1 MERTTMTDLPRL
13 VAVVFDLDG
22 LIVNSE
28 DVYEQADVEVL
39 RRRGKVYDDALRSQ
53 MMGRPTAE
61 SLRKMIDWH
70 ALDDSVE
77 LLDAERSQLRDKLL
91 ESSLAPMPGLVDL
104 LAVLETHRIPKA
116 IATSG
121 HRAYAGEVLG
131 RLDLH
136 TRFEFVLT
144 AEDVVDGKPA
154 PDVYEL
160 AAQRLGLAPP
170 QTMVLED
177 SENGCRAGV
186 AAGAFTVAVPN
197 RHTRGHDF
205 AGVRFVAESLADPRI
220 RQALGIAI

>member
-1 MERTTMTDLPRL
+1 MTDAPRL
-13 VAVVFDLDG
+13 SAVVFDLDG

-39 RRRGKVYDDALRSQ
+39 RRRGKTYNDDLRSQ

-61 SLRKMIDWH
+61 SLRKMIEWH
-70 ALDDSVE
+70 ALEESVE
-77 LLDAERSQLRDKLL
+77 RLDAERSLLRDTLL
-91 ESSLAPMPGLVDL
+91 EASLAPMPGLLEL
-104 LAVLETHRIPKA
+104 LSSLEAARIPKA

-121 HRAYAGEVLG
+121 HRAYATDVLG
-131 RLDLH
+131 RLELH

-144 AEDVVDGKPA
+144 AEDVVHGKPA
-154 PDVYEL
+154 PDVYRL
-160 AAQRLGLAPP
+160 AADRLGLAPR

-197 RHTRGHDF
+197 RHTRSHDF
-205 AGVRFVAESLADPRI
+205 TGVAFVAETLADPRI
-220 RQALGIAI
+220 RAALTASR